1 MYGKKCSD
9 ANLFCVFFRPVII
22 RGSAQAHRGAAAAR
36 LYPAVSVCSSPVT
49 PFGRKMKGAA
59 HSGRLRVRECS
70 VGGHFRNMSPEVR
83 YLFPETSL
91 TSLPLTHTRM
101 VMSVVSSSQRASIEK
116 SVSSVLNDDS

>member
-22 RGSAQAHRGAAAAR
+22 RGSAQAHRGVVAAR
-36 LYPAVSVCSSPVT
+36 LYLAVAVCREPVSPC
-49 PFGRKMKGAA
+49 GSKMKGAA
-59 HSGRLRVRECS
+59 HGGQLRVRECS
-70 VGGHFRNMSPEVR
+70 VGGHFRNMSPEER

-101 VMSVVSSSQRASIEK
+101 VMSVVSSSQRAVIEK

>member
-1 MYGKKCSD
+1 MFRCKFI
-9 ANLFCVFFRPVII
+9 LRFFSSRHYPWLCAGTT
-22 RGSAQAHRGAAAAR
+22 RGCRR
-36 LYPAVSVCSSPVT
+36 TLDPAVSVCSSPVT
-49 PFGRKMKGAA
+49 PFDRKMKGAA

-101 VMSVVSSSQRASIEK
+101 VMSVVSSSQRALIEK